1 MSLRFLL
8 RRIAIIPFA
17 LVLVNF
23 AGFAFAHFTYQ
34 VQQSQTIYG
43 SGQDEMVPVWPAYTA
58 YVQNALHGDLGKMP
72 VGVSQSVAG
81 AIRDASAASLGLLA
95 IAFLLSTLLG
105 LALGLS
111 AVRVTSTQPASWLPL
126 VSTLG
131 LAMPSFYIGTLLVS
145 LILMP
150 TIGRDVDP
158 MLPVTGFGWD
168 LHLVL
173 PVLALTIRPTMQIA
187 LVTGS
192 LLSGELNKRYVVA
205 ARSFGHTWR
214 AIRWDKALR
223 NVLAPIFLTIASSFR
238 LLVAELLLVE
248 WLFSWPG
255 LGRMLVQTLVPPRV
269 SSLGGM
275 MDESIFFLNPSL
287 VAALL
292 VVFALLFL
300 LADALASGLARAVD
314 PRMEIAEEEAFNG

>member
-72 VGVSQSVAG
+72 VGVSQSVAW

-158 MLPVTGFGWD
+158 MLPVTGFGWN

-205 ARSFGHTWR
+205 ARSFGHTR
-214 AIRWDKALR
+214 QSIRWDKALR